1 METRAEGRE
10 SEVLGLNSLFHPV
23 ETTVL
28 GSVNLSSDASLSYTE
43 DLGSCRFIV
52 LAVKSVW
59 QYYVPVGDVHRLL
72 DLFRQMVNDSIR
84 IGLLNDVSSLRR
96 LSILS

>member
-1 METRAEGRE
+1 
-10 SEVLGLNSLFHPV
+10 
-23 ETTVL
+23 
-28 GSVNLSSDASLSYTE
+28 
-43 DLGSCRFIV
+43 
-52 LAVKSVW
+52 
-59 QYYVPVGDVHRLL
+59 LL

>member
-1 METRAEGRE
+1 M
-10 SEVLGLNSLFHPV
+10 S
-23 ETTVL
+23 
-28 GSVNLSSDASLSYTE
+28 
-43 DLGSCRFIV
+43 FIV
-52 LAVKSVW
+52 LAVKTVW
-59 QYYVPVGDVHRLL
+59 QYYAPTGDVLRLL